1 MGRRLSVV
9 LALAVLL
16 GAVVLLALSAQNEYC
31 LPWQQRVGYGDGPLG
46 EGQDYS
52 RCK

>member
-9 LALAVLL
+9 LALTVLFA
-16 GAVVLLALSAQNEYC
+16 AVVLLALSARNDYC

-52 RCK
+52 HCR